1 MENKL
6 VKLKMVIGISALLG
20 LLFGPIFWYQSAQF
34 YGEYD
39 ELLQKGKKST
49 AVVFAKSAKK
59 QFRYQKFMLE
69 LKIPTKDGEMNK
81 IQTVSVNALLF
92 DKLKIGNHVII
103 LSNKES
109 TILTANYQNENVPPI
124 KKRYLGIVLTL
135 VSAIGLLFLRMVKK
149 QNR

>member
-6 VKLKMVIGISALLG
+6 AKLKMAIGISALLG
-20 LLFGPIFWYQSAQF
+20 LLFGPIFWYESAQF

-49 AVVFAKSAKK
+49 AVVVAKRAKQ

-69 LKIPTKDGEMNK
+69 LNIPSKDGKMEK

-92 DKLKIGNHVII
+92 DKLKIGNRVSI

-109 TILTANYQNENVPPI
+109 SILTANYQNENVPPI
-124 KKRYLGIVLTL
+124 KKRYLGMILTL
-135 VSAIGLLFLRMVKK
+135 VSAVSLLILRLVSKR
-149 QNR
+149 NG